1 MSISERIQQDVKAA
15 MKSRDQERLQTLRM
29 VLSGLQLARK
39 EAGGE
44 LDEAA
49 EIRILAAEK
58 KKRQQAADGFRQ
70 GGREESALKEEAE
83 SALIDSYLP
92 RGLDE
97 AELAAL
103 VEEGIA
109 ASGAVG
115 VKEMGAAMSA
125 VMALVAGRAD
135 GKAVSELVRQRL
147 LSG

>member
-15 MKSRDQERLQTLRM
+15 MKAREQEKLLTLRM
-29 VLSGLQLARK
+29 LLSALQLAEK
-39 EAGGE
+39 EADGG

-58 KKRQQAADGFRQ
+58 KKRRQAADGFRQ

-97 AELAAL
+97 VKLIAL
-103 VEEGIA
+103 VDEGIA
-109 ASGAVG
+109 ASGAVD
-115 VKEMGAAMSA
+115 VKGMGAAMSA

-135 GKAVSELVRQRL
+135 GKVVSELVRQRL
-147 LSG
+147 LAR